1 MRILVLGAGG
11 IGGYFGGRLAAAG
24 VDTTFLVRERR
35 AGMLAANGLVLK
47 SELGDL
53 AIPVQTVTT
62 ATAKPGYDAV
72 ILSCKAYDL
81 DDAIESLRP
90 AAPGA
95 LVIPLLNGMRHL
107 DALDAAFGAEH
118 VAGGVAAIGVTL
130 DDDGTVRHFGKM
142 QGYTHG
148 ARFPSQAGKC
158 AALAEEMA
166 KGGFAPRNSD
176 TIMQDMW
183 EKFVLIC
190 TAAGS
195 ACLMRGGL
203 SAIAK
208 TEHGIS
214 VVMELYG
221 ECAAAA
227 QAAGHTPRPRHIEMF
242 RGGLTGGGSPA
253 NVPSMLRDLRRG
265 LRVEADHIVG
275 DMLAR
280 ALAAGHA
287 APMLRAAHTHL
298 KVYEAERAG

>member
-35 AGMLAANGLVLK
+35 AGVLAANGLVLK

-53 AIPVQTVTT
+53 ALPVKTVTT

-95 LVIPLLNGMRHL
+95 LIVPLLNGMKHL
-107 DALDAAFGAEH
+107 DALDAAFGADN

-130 DDDGTVRHFGKM
+130 DDDGTIRHFGKM
-142 QGYTHG
+142 QGYVHG
-148 ARFPSQAGKC
+148 ARFPGQAATC
-158 AALAEEMA
+158 AALAEELA

-203 SAIAK
+203 SSIGK
-208 TEHGIS
+208 TEHGAA
-214 VVMELYG
+214 VVMDMYG

-227 QAAGHTPRPRHIEMF
+227 TAAGHAPRPRHVEMF
-242 RGGLTGGGSPA
+242 RNGLTGGTPA
-253 NVPSMLRDLRRG
+253 NIPSMLRDLQRG

-298 KVYEAERAG
+298 KVYEASRAG